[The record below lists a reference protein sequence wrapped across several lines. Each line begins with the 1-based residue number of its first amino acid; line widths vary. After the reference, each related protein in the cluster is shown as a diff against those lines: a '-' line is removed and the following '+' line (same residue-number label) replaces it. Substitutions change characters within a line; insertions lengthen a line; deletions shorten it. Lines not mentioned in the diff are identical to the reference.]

1 MQLIRREDLEQVQL
15 PGRVIQKVV
24 GKDGFSRSARMTAG
38 FARHS
43 GESGHEPHHHAE
55 ELVYIISSRDGWV
68 RYGPSPD
75 RLGPP
80 LALEAGM
87 ILHFPELE
95 WHVFEFGVDGL
106 LEIIYF
112 YGQVDNIRPE
122 EIAKSQESLPR

>member
-1 MQLIRREDLEQVQL
+1 MQLIRREDLEQVHL

-24 GKDGFSRSARMTAG
+24 GKDGFSRSTRMTVG

-43 GESGHEPHHHAE
+43 GGSGHEPHHHAE

-75 RLGPP
+75 RLGSP

-95 WHVFEFGVDGL
+95 WHVFNLGKDGHVDAL
-106 LEIIYF
+106 FF
-112 YGQVDNIRPE
+112 YGQVENIRPE
-122 EIAKSQESLPR
+122 DATKKT